1 MSVVF
6 DKMTMNVVFNTMTMT
21 MSVVF
26 NTMTM
31 TMTMSVVFN
40 TIFKDISI
48 ISPPSASMVKEIRV

>member
-1 MSVVF
+1 MS
-6 DKMTMNVVFNTMTMT
+6 VVFNTMTMT

-26 NTMTM
+26 DTMTMIM

-48 ISPPSASMVKEIRV
+48 ISPLSASMVKETSV